1 MLDLAVGA
9 SSTPAAVGS
18 ELIEELRKHLDEEQL
33 VELVA
38 SIAWENYRA
47 RFNCCLGIESA
58 NFSEGAYCPLPEAA
72 AR

>member
-1 MLDLAVGA
+1 MLDLTVGA
-9 SSTPAAVGS
+9 SATPAAVGD
-18 ELIEELRKHLDEEQL
+18 ELISELRKHLDEAQL

-58 NFSEGAYCPLPEAA
+58 NFSEGAYCPLPESFGQ
-72 AR
+72 